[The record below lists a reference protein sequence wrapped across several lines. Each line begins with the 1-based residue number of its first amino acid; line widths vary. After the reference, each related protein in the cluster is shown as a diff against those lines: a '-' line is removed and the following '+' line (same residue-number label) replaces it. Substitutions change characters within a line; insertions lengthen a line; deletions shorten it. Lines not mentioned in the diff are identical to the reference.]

1 MDFDAL
7 KLAALVAILT
17 MLLGR
22 FGKLFRNNVA
32 GAFLRLFHLYGA
44 ALLQPPMHLPHAPP
58 SPPHADIHHS
68 HSHRRHRSLEG
79 AGGSRARSEVFQEL
93 GLGTE

>member
-22 FGKLFRNNVA
+22 FGTVFRNNIA
-32 GAFLRLFHLYGA
+32 GAFLRLFYTYGA
-44 ALLQPPMHLPHAPP
+44 VLLQPPINLPRPPP
-58 SPPHADIHHS
+58 SPPHAEMH

-79 AGGSRARSEVFQEL
+79 AGNSRARSEVFHEL
-93 GLGTE
+93 GLGAE

>member
-58 SPPHADIHHS
+58 SPPHAEMH

-79 AGGSRARSEVFQEL
+79 GGGSRARSEVFQEL
-93 GLGTE
+93 GLGAE